1 MYSFDDLLRTVFNL
15 SASALLIS
23 IVLFVLGIIIKWVF
37 YYTIVKAG
45 AKDAIAENASNQN
58 AQLQAQITVM
68 QRQLELQQ
76 EEIQRLHGLL
86 DKQ

>member
-1 MYSFDDLLRTVFNL
+1 MDIWDLVEGFLGI
-15 SASALLIS
+15 SAGAL
-23 IVLFVLGIIIKWVF
+23 VLFVVGIVIIKWVF

>member
-1 MYSFDDLLRTVFNL
+1 MDIWDLVEGF
-15 SASALLIS
+15 
-23 IVLFVLGIIIKWVF
+23 LGISAGALVLLVVGIVIIKWVF